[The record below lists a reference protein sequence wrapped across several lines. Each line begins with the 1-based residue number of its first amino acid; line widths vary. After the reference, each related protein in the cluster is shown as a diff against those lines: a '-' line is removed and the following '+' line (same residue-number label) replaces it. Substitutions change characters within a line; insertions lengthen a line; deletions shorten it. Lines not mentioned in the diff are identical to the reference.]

1 MTSTQKESR
10 PGKDGNLESAAG
22 TGYSLPDLSVFP
34 SPADVQAMSDR
45 DRSIFVQGVQL
56 GITLTRDSATANGYA
71 EGRQTGFDEGYA
83 RGFADGA
90 ESAVQAH
97 QDHLGRQ
104 ARDAAKPYV
113 DARPYWEMCALWNE
127 PERAANALALA
138 QERGLFA

>member
-22 TGYSLPDLSVFP
+22 TGYSLPDLTQFP
-34 SPADVQAMSDR
+34 SPAEVQAMPDNE
-45 DRSIFVQGVQL
+45 RSIFVRGTQL
-56 GITLTRDSATANGYA
+56 GIVLTRDSATAAGYA
-71 EGRQTGFDEGYA
+71 EGRLAGFDAGYV

-104 ARDAAKPYV
+104 ARDAAKPYIK
-113 DARPYWEMCALWNE
+113 ARPYWEMCEQWNE
-127 PERAANALALA
+127 PERAANALAIA
-138 QERGLFA
+138 QERGLVA